1 MMKRIFSLM
10 LAIVLI
16 FSCMVVS
23 TTAAAPAVT
32 IALDATTVT
41 AGEDIVVK
49 MTLPDGLPSMTYVVL
64 SVEFDNT
71 QFSLKSVDGGFT
83 ESVPGLCPADIYWQ
97 SASIAGENINN
108 KVVTFTFTSKTTT
121 NGTYNF
127 VFEFDEENTLDNA
140 IPENEVV
147 IDGGTAT
154 VTVAAD
160 PSTCTHSWVAADCE
174 TPKTCSICGTTD
186 GEALGHTEE
195 IDAAVAPTCT
205 ATGLTEGKHCSVCNK
220 VLVAQTEVAASGHTW
235 ADADCE
241 TPKTCSV
248 CGATDGEALGHTE
261 VIDAAVAP
269 TCTATG
275 LTEGKKCSVCG
286 EVLVAQ
292 EVVEKLA
299 HTEET
304 IPAVAATCTSTG
316 LTEGKKCSV
325 CDEVLV
331 AQEVVAKLAHTEETI
346 PAVAATCIAT
356 GLTEGKKCSVC
367 GEILVAQTEVAMVD
381 HTWGEWTVETPA
393 TEAAEGTEKR
403 ECSFCG
409 EEETRSIPKLDH
421 VHNLTKFDAIASTCK
436 DQGNNEYYTCSGCS
450 KVFKDAEGTTETT
463 VEEETLPL
471 VDHTWGEPAV
481 VDATCT
487 ADGSKTYKCTVCEV
501 GEKVEPIAKLGHD
514 FGAYSETKAPT
525 CTEDGEETATCS
537 RCGETDTKVI
547 AKLGH
552 DFGEAV
558 ETTPATCTT
567 PGEKT
572 GTCSRCGETTIEA
585 IPALGHDWGE
595 WATTVE
601 PTTESKGEERR
612 DCSRCDAYET
622 RELEALEDDSF
633 MKEWYWAMIA
643 LHNRTFEIEAEAGFG
658 GEIDPDGTTKVK
670 YGRTVTYTITPD
682 EGYEIEA
689 VYVDGEDIGAVEE
702 YTFKNVKKD
711 HTITAEFAAIEDEED
726 AVIDE
731 AIDEEESLYDDVDSD
746 DWFYDDVAFVT
757 ENGLMNGV
765 GGDLFAPELN
775 TTRAMI
781 VTILWRLEG
790 EAEAESAGFT
800 DVAAD
805 MWYTEA
811 IDWAAANGIVL
822 GYGDGTFGP
831 EINITREQV
840 MAILNRYAA
849 FKGWDDGIAVTM
861 IPQYNCSVWAENNVN
876 WADMNGILADLGVD
890 VYDMTAEADRAEIAA
905 YFTRF
910 CLNVAE

>member
-1 MMKRIFSLM
+1 
-10 LAIVLI
+10 
-16 FSCMVVS
+16 
-23 TTAAAPAVT
+23 
-32 IALDATTVT
+32 
-41 AGEDIVVK
+41 
-49 MTLPDGLPSMTYVVL
+49 
-64 SVEFDNT
+64 
-71 QFSLKSVDGGFT
+71 
-83 ESVPGLCPADIYWQ
+83 
-97 SASIAGENINN
+97 
-108 KVVTFTFTSKTTT
+108 
-121 NGTYNF
+121 
-127 VFEFDEENTLDNA
+127 
-140 IPENEVV
+140 
-147 IDGGTAT
+147 
-154 VTVAAD
+154 
-160 PSTCTHSWVAADCE
+160 
-174 TPKTCSICGTTD
+174 
-186 GEALGHTEE
+186 
-195 IDAAVAPTCT
+195 
-205 ATGLTEGKHCSVCNK
+205 
-220 VLVAQTEVAASGHTW
+220 
-235 ADADCE
+235 
-241 TPKTCSV
+241 
-248 CGATDGEALGHTE
+248 
-261 VIDAAVAP
+261 
-269 TCTATG
+269 
-275 LTEGKKCSVCG
+275 
-286 EVLVAQ
+286 
-292 EVVEKLA
+292 
-299 HTEET
+299 
-304 IPAVAATCTSTG
+304 
-316 LTEGKKCSV
+316 
-325 CDEVLV
+325 
-331 AQEVVAKLAHTEETI
+331 
-346 PAVAATCIAT
+346 
-356 GLTEGKKCSVC
+356 
-367 GEILVAQTEVAMVD
+367 
-381 HTWGEWTVETPA
+381 
-393 TEAAEGTEKR
+393 
-403 ECSFCG
+403 

-421 VHNLTKFDAIASTCK
+421 VHNLTKVDAIASTCK
-436 DQGNNEYYTCSGCS
+436 DQGNNEYYTCPDCS

-487 ADGSKTYKCTVCEV
+487 ADGSKTYKCTGCEV
-501 GEKVEPIAKLGHD
+501 GEKVEPITKLGHDFEAYTETKAPTCTEDGEETATCSRGGETDTKVIAKLGHD
-514 FGAYSETKAPT
+514 FGEAVETTPATCTTPGEKTGTCSRCGETTTEEIAALGHDFEAYTETKAPT

-622 RELEALEDDSF
+622 RELEKLESDSGFLKQWYTAMLAL
-633 MKEWYWAMIA
+633 M
-643 LHNRTFEIEAEAGFG
+643 NRTFKIDAEAGFG
-658 GEIDPDGTTKVK
+658 GEIDPEGILKVK
-670 YGRTVTYTITPD
+670 TGKNVTYTITPD